1 MSQQNMLFF
10 SNENLTSSFYRK
22 ELGEDLDIIM
32 LEMSKEEQEE
42 RIKTRHQGSRQAVE
56 LMRVGPTFIFHFKP
70 HNRSRFHYLNCVFSG

>member
-22 ELGEDLDIIM
+22 ELGEDLEIIM

-42 RIKTRHQGSRQAVE
+42 RIKTRHQGSKQAVE
-56 LMRVGPTFIFHFKP
+56 MMRVALAFIFRFKP
-70 HNRSRFHYLNCVFSG
+70 HNGSC